1 MRALL
6 AVMAIV
12 LVGCSSEPVHKAE
25 TTPAPPK
32 VKDDTSKLLQANL
45 VAAEVVPDHIL
56 KNSALPGGTLG
67 HYKAGG
73 KEYQMFIIET
83 GTAQDAAILLIDMK
97 PTLKDAEYI
106 AYMGGYFG
114 TDANGPVYVFAKKQ
128 YLAGITGLP
137 RDKAD
142 PIARELAARLF

>member
-1 MRALL
+1 MRGVL
-6 AVMAIV
+6 AILAMV
-12 LVGCSSEPVHKAE
+12 LIGCGSEPVHKAE
-25 TTPAPPK
+25 TTPVPPK
-32 VKDDTSKLLQANL
+32 IKDDTAKLLQANL
-45 VAAEVVPDHIL
+45 IASEIVPDHIL

-83 GTAQDAAILLIDMK
+83 ATAQDAAILLIDMQH
-97 PTLKDAEYI
+97 TLKDAEYI

-128 YLAGITGLP
+128 YLAGIAGLP
-137 RDKAD
+137 KAKAD
-142 PIARELAARLF
+142 PIARELAARLN